1 MVRHVKLAR
10 ERRRKKLQVK
20 AMIFF
25 AAILLIITGVLLEDK
40 QETSEP
46 KLNSVAGQVQE
57 NTQLSELEST
67 NKLSEASLSSESNST
82 FNPPESLPSVRA
94 ESFVAREDSRTSQ
107 SFDTLPSSTQSQPSL
122 EIADNELKTETAAND
137 VAVSESTLLISTTP
151 ASAELTP
158 TAVSPAASSLS
169 TTSVSVENTLSK
181 QDEMEHVSTN
191 KLDVN
196 ALDATSYY
204 DDLEAKDDEVDEIKP
219 DSIDE
224 LAEFPES
231 ARNALNDLFDV
242 MDQAMRIKNQ
252 FSHTVVKGDTLKDVL
267 ELSGLD
273 VHVSEALIKSYPEFK
288 NLKPGQQFYWIL
300 DNQGELEYLNW
311 LVSEREERIYEKT
324 EEGKFKREILKKQS
338 VWKKEVLKGKID
350 GSFNTTLRT
359 LGLELRQINQLANAL
374 QWQINLKRLKKGD
387 KFAVLVTREYIDNK
401 RTGQGNVDGIH
412 IISGGKSYYA
422 IQASN
427 GRYYNRQGETLSK
440 GFARYPLQ
448 RQARVSSH
456 FNPYRRHPV
465 TGRIA
470 PHKGVDFA
478 MPVGTPII
486 APADGIVEKVAY
498 QANGAGR
505 YIVMRHGREYQ
516 TVYMHLSRPLVKAG
530 QNVKRG
536 QRIALSGNTGRS
548 TGPHLHYEFHINGR
562 AVNPLSVK
570 LPGTSS
576 GMGTAERKQ
585 FLVRAKDVERQL
597 KL

>member
-1 MVRHVKLAR
+1 MRHVKLAR
-10 ERRRKKLQVK
+10 DRRRKKLQIKV
-20 AMIFF
+20 MIFF
-25 AAILLIITGVLLEDK
+25 SAILLIITGILLRDK
-40 QETSEP
+40 EETADTVSTT
-46 KLNSVAGQVQE
+46 VTTQAQE
-57 NTQLSELEST
+57 NIPRSESSNLYSEVSVPTSSTELNQSEHSSFTKSSTDTNVSTTLSSSLESSSPPEIT
-67 NKLSEASLSSESNST
+67 NYESHSKVAENEIASVKQLTSPVVDSTSVGVDPAETISGTSLSSG
-82 FNPPESLPSVRA
+82 
-94 ESFVAREDSRTSQ
+94 
-107 SFDTLPSSTQSQPSL
+107 SSTEHSVVGENEIDRASMSKL
-122 EIADNELKTETAAND
+122 E
-137 VAVSESTLLISTTP
+137 
-151 ASAELTP
+151 
-158 TAVSPAASSLS
+158 
-169 TTSVSVENTLSK
+169 
-181 QDEMEHVSTN
+181 
-191 KLDVN
+191 VN
-196 ALDATSYY
+196 SLDATSYY

-219 DSIDE
+219 ETIDE

-273 VHVSEALIKSYPEFK
+273 VKVSDALIKSYPEFK

-311 LVSEREERIYEKT
+311 LVSEREERIYERT
-324 EEGKFKREILKKQS
+324 EESKFKREILKKQS

-427 GRYYNRQGETLSK
+427 GRYYNRQGETLGK

-478 MPVGTPII
+478 MPIGTPII

-505 YIVMRHGREYQ
+505 YIVIRHGREYQ

-585 FLVRAKDVERQL
+585 FLVRAKEVERQL

>member
-1 MVRHVKLAR
+1 MRHVKLAR
-10 ERRRKKLQVK
+10 DRRRKKLQIKV
-20 AMIFF
+20 MIFF
-25 AAILLIITGVLLEDK
+25 SAILLIITGILLRDK
-40 QETSEP
+40 EETADTVSTT
-46 KLNSVAGQVQE
+46 VTTQAQE
-57 NTQLSELEST
+57 NIPRSESSNLYSEVSVPTSSTELNQSEHSSFTKSSTDTNVSTTLSSSLESSSPPEIT
-67 NKLSEASLSSESNST
+67 NYESHSKVAENEIASVNQLTSPVVDSTSVGVDPAETISGTSLSSG
-82 FNPPESLPSVRA
+82 
-94 ESFVAREDSRTSQ
+94 
-107 SFDTLPSSTQSQPSL
+107 SSTEHSVVGENEIDRASMSKL
-122 EIADNELKTETAAND
+122 E
-137 VAVSESTLLISTTP
+137 
-151 ASAELTP
+151 
-158 TAVSPAASSLS
+158 
-169 TTSVSVENTLSK
+169 
-181 QDEMEHVSTN
+181 
-191 KLDVN
+191 VN
-196 ALDATSYY
+196 SLDATSYY

-219 DSIDE
+219 ETIDE

-273 VHVSEALIKSYPEFK
+273 VKVSDALIKSYPEFK

-311 LVSEREERIYEKT
+311 LVSEREERIYERT
-324 EEGKFKREILKKQS
+324 EESKFKREILKKQS

-427 GRYYNRQGETLSK
+427 GRYYNRQGETLGK

-478 MPVGTPII
+478 MPIGTPII

-505 YIVMRHGREYQ
+505 YIVIRHGREYQ

-585 FLVRAKDVERQL
+585 FLVRAKEVERQL

>member
-10 ERRRKKLQVK
+10 DRRRKKLQIKV
-20 AMIFF
+20 MIFF
-25 AAILLIITGVLLEDK
+25 SAILLIITGILLRDK
-40 QETSEP
+40 EETADTVSTT
-46 KLNSVAGQVQE
+46 VTTQAQE
-57 NTQLSELEST
+57 NIPRSESSNLFSEVSVPTSSTELNQSEHSSFTKSFTDTNVSTTLSSSLESSSPPEIT
-67 NKLSEASLSSESNST
+67 NYESHAKVAENEIASVNQLTSPVVDSTSVGVDPAETISGTSLSSG
-82 FNPPESLPSVRA
+82 
-94 ESFVAREDSRTSQ
+94 
-107 SFDTLPSSTQSQPSL
+107 SSTEHSVVGEN
-122 EIADNELKTETAAND
+122 EIDR
-137 VAVSESTLLISTTP
+137 
-151 ASAELTP
+151 AS
-158 TAVSPAASSLS
+158 
-169 TTSVSVENTLSK
+169 
-181 QDEMEHVSTN
+181 MN
-191 KLDVN
+191 KLEDN
-196 ALDATSYY
+196 SLDATSYY

-219 DSIDE
+219 ETIDE
-224 LAEFPES
+224 LTEFPES

-273 VHVSEALIKSYPEFK
+273 VKVSDALIKSYPEFK

-311 LVSEREERIYEKT
+311 LVSEREERIYERT
-324 EEGKFKREILKKQS
+324 EESKFKREILKKQS

-401 RTGQGNVDGIH
+401 RTGQGNVDSIH

-427 GRYYNRQGETLSK
+427 GRYYNRQGETLGK

-478 MPVGTPII
+478 MPIGTPII

-505 YIVMRHGREYQ
+505 YIVIRHGREYQ

-585 FLVRAKDVERQL
+585 FLVRAKEVERQL